1 MTPVSP
7 GLAVQRAVDRPDGNE
22 DNAGGTDR
30 WFIAPKGREYDVS
43 KVIRSRHSGLRL
55 GASLAVIAFSLAA
68 AGAATAQDAPVA
80 TSAADTEVEAV
91 VVTGFRGSLASAIQ
105 AKRLEAAAVDVI
117 KAEDIADFPDLNL
130 SESIQR
136 IPGVAITRDA
146 GEGRQISVRGLGP
159 QFTRVRINGMEALS
173 TVGGT
178 DAAGGTN
185 RSRSFDFNVF
195 ASDLFNSITVRKTA
209 SAETEEGSLG
219 ATVDLVTA
227 RPFDYQG
234 FTMAASGQVGYN
246 DLSEEYDP
254 RGAFLISNTFA
265 DGTFG
270 ALFSVAWNKRKQVE
284 EGASTVRWQSGGFG
298 AETTSGYTLAQL
310 NSAFHP
316 RIPRYDLYN
325 HDQERLGATVA
336 LQWRPSEATKV
347 NFDILY
353 ADFDATREEIFL
365 ESAAFSTSGGSGLG
379 GMTVTDAEIQGNT
392 LVYGV
397 FDGVSVRSE
406 ARFDELSTT
415 FKQYTLDGSHAFSD
429 RFRVNGI
436 VGYAESIHENP
447 IQTTLLFDSIAKAD
461 GYVYDY
467 RGDSRLPLITYGSVD
482 VTDPTQFRLS
492 QIRLRPQY
500 ANNSYTTYQG
510 VAEYDVSDS
519 FTLKG
524 GVAFKKYEYDSRELR
539 RSNGT
544 TSNQEGVIPAS
555 VGATPLADYSL
566 LTGLS
571 GRGLSIPAGNPG
583 SWLIPNLSVAARMFD
598 LYDRSVFPMGIEP
611 ALGNNTAVEEK
622 DSSVFVQGDFDTTL
636 MDMPFRGNF
645 GVRYVKTDQSATGYV
660 FTSGSPLRTTV
671 DTDYTDTLPSM
682 NLVLEPWDNVL
693 IRFGASKVM
702 TRPNLGQL
710 SPGASVTVSGSNRTV
725 SAGNPDL
732 DPFRATSYDLSLEW
746 YFAPQSLVSL
756 AFFYKDI
763 DSFVQTIR
771 ETRPFTGN
779 PLGLPDSVATAACPG
794 GVNTPACNPTLD
806 WTFNLP
812 ASTPGGPV
820 KGLEIGYQQPFS
832 FLPAPFDNLGFTGN
846 FTYVESEIEYLNS
859 AGVVTATDDLTGLSR
874 RSYNATL
881 YYEDDQFSA
890 RVSAAYRSGYLT
902 TIPGRNGNA
911 SESTA
916 STLNVDVSSTWTVND
931 NFKLTFEGLNL
942 TDEVNDQ
949 YLDPDDRTSFYHHYG
964 RQFFVGFRYTY

>member
-1 MTPVSP
+1 M
-7 GLAVQRAVDRPDGNE
+7 
-22 DNAGGTDR
+22 
-30 WFIAPKGREYDVS
+30 S
-43 KVIRSRHSGLRL
+43 KVIRSRQSGLRF

-68 AGAATAQDAPVA
+68 AGAAGAQDAPG
-80 TSAADTEVEAV
+80 AAGTQVEEIV
-91 VVTGFRGSLASAIQ
+91 ITGFRGSLASAIN

-136 IPGVAITRDA
+136 VPGVAITRDA

-178 DAAGGTN
+178 DSAGGTN

-227 RPFDYQG
+227 RPFDYRG
-234 FTMAASGQVGYN
+234 FTMAASGQIGYN

-270 ALFSVAWNKRKQVE
+270 ALFSIAWTKRKQVE

-298 AETTSGYTLAQL
+298 AETTSAYTLAEL
-310 NSAFHP
+310 NAAFHP
-316 RIPRYDLYN
+316 RIPRYDIYN
-325 HDQERLGATVA
+325 HDQERLGAT
-336 LQWRPSEATKV
+336 LSLEWRPSDATHV
-347 NFDILY
+347 NFDVLY
-353 ADFDATREEIFL
+353 ADFDATRQEIFL
-365 ESAAFSTSGGSGLG
+365 ESAAFSTSGGGGLG
-379 GMTVTDAEIQGNT
+379 GMTVTDAEIQGNS

-397 FDGVSVRSE
+397 FNGVSVRTE

-415 FKQYTLDGSHAFSD
+415 FKQYTLEGSHDFSE
-429 RFRVNGI
+429 RFRVNGVI
-436 VGYAESIHENP
+436 GYAESIHENP
-447 IQTTLLFDSIAKAD
+447 IQTTLLFDSIAKAN

-467 RGDSRLPLITYGSVD
+467 RGDSRLPKITYGTVD
-482 VTDPTQFRLS
+482 VTDPTKFALS

-500 ANNSYTTYQG
+500 ADNTYTNYQG
-510 VAEYDVSDS
+510 TFEYDVSDS
-519 FTLKG
+519 FKLKG
-524 GVAFKKYEYDSRELR
+524 GLAFKKYEYESIELR

-544 TSNQEGVIPAS
+544 SANLEAVIPGSIA
-555 VGATPLADYSL
+555 ATPLASYSQL
-566 LTGLS
+566 VRLS
-571 GRGLSIPAGNPG
+571 GSGLNVPGGNTN
-583 SWLIPNLSVAARMFD
+583 SWLAPNLGVAAQLFN
-598 LYDRSVFPMGIEP
+598 LYDQTVFPLGIEP
-611 ALGNNTAVEEK
+611 SLGNNAAVDEK
-622 DSSVFVQGDFDTTL
+622 DTSVFVQADFNTTL

-645 GVRYVKTDQSATGYV
+645 GVRHVKTDQSASGYV
-660 FTSGSPLRTTV
+660 YTAGAPLLTTV
-671 DTDYTDTLPSM
+671 ETDYTDTLPSM
-682 NLVLEPWDNVL
+682 NLVLEPWDSFLV
-693 IRFGASKVM
+693 RFGASKVM
-702 TRPNLGQL
+702 SRPNLGQL
-710 SPGASVTVSGSNRTV
+710 NPGAAVSVSGSNRTV
-725 SAGNPDL
+725 TAGNPEL
-732 DPFRATSYDLSLEW
+732 EPFRATSYDLSLEW

-771 ETRPFTGN
+771 EDRPFTGN
-779 PLGLPDSVATAACPG
+779 SLGLPDSVATAACPG
-794 GVNTPACNPTLD
+794 GVNSPSCNPSLD
-806 WTFNLP
+806 WSFNLP

-820 KGLEIGYQQPFS
+820 KGFELGYQQPFS
-832 FLPAPFDNLGFTGN
+832 FLPAPFDKFGFTGN
-846 FTYVESEIEYLNS
+846 FTYVESEIKYLS
-859 AGVVTATDDLTGLSR
+859 STGAVTAQDDLTGLSR

-881 YYEDDQFSA
+881 YYENDQFSA

-902 TIPGRNGNA
+902 TIPGRNSND

-916 STLNVDVSSTWTVND
+916 SSLNVDFSSTWTVND
-931 NFKLTFEGLNL
+931 NFKLSFEGLNL
-942 TDEVNDQ
+942 TDEVSDQ
-949 YLDPDDRTSFYHHYG
+949 YLDPDDRSSFYHHYG